1 MDGRELYARR
11 LALGLSQPALAAVL
25 GTTQATVSRW
35 EAGTRRI
42 PPGIENELRRLE
54 GRVGLAASQLVA
66 ASPTVIALPDT
77 ADGPS
82 AVAAARALVALR
94 ETGVTTHIRPTL
106 GPGTPI
112 GPNPTGVQ

>member
-25 GTTQATVSRW
+25 DTTQATVSRW

-42 PPGIENELRRLE
+42 PPGIEDELHQVE
-54 GRVGLAASQLVA
+54 QRVGAAADALVA
-66 ASPTVIALPDT
+66 AAPAVIALPDT
-77 ADGPS
+77 ADGPT

-94 ETGVTTHIRPTL
+94 ETGVTTHITP
-106 GPGTPI
+106 GPDTAPG
-112 GPNPTGVQ
+112 GSGVG